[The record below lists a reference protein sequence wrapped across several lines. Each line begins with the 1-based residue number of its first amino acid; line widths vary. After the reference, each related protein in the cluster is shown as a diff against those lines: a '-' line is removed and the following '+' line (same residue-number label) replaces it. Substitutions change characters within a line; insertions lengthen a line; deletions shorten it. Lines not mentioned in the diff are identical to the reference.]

1 MGAILHACATALAD
15 KLIAD
20 DENRNSQK
28 AIYTYGFELLLSS
41 SAVAISIF
49 ILSVLLGKIYSSIVF
64 SSIFVTIR
72 LFSGGFHAK
81 TYGRCF
87 IFSNLTY
94 LICLVSANQILL
106 HDLGLLC
113 PILATA
119 AAVIIFVLT
128 PIKHKNH
135 PLSDGKYKKNQR
147 ISRALTVCICLVI
160 LTSHYC
166 FYAPNLVC
174 LSSVTLVA
182 VAVLMIIPKIHER
195 GEIK

>member
-1 MGAILHACATALAD
+1 M
-15 KLIAD
+15 
-20 DENRNSQK
+20 
-28 AIYTYGFELLLSS
+28 LSS

-147 ISRALTVCICLVI
+147 ISRALTVCICLVS

>member
-119 AAVIIFVLT
+119 AAVTIFVLT